1 MTEKEKKL
9 IEKCELSL
17 KIIKDSKIKS
27 RVFYDVAD
35 LEALLNLIQKQDTE
49 INKLN
54 KRISDLEFAL
64 IDMVYQ
70 FADESKNQLN
80 TMGLSALET
89 AFCELDF
96 DNPIDKDI
104 VIKKFAEL
112 QKKYYE

>member
-1 MTEKEKKL
+1 MTEEEKKAIEFLKEKMKNWRKYMP
-9 IEKCELSL
+9 EDKELHAED
-17 KIIKDSKIKS
+17 IVI
-27 RVFYDVAD
+27 
-35 LEALLNLIQKQDTE
+35 NLIQKQDTE

-96 DNPIDKDI
+96 DDPIDKDI
-104 VIKKFAEL
+104 VIKKFEEL
-112 QKKYYE
+112 YKKYINNK

>member
-1 MTEKEKKL
+1 MTEEEKKAIYNL
-9 IEKCELSL
+9 EHSYNAFEKCCKFDEN
-17 KIIKDSKIKS
+17 I
-27 RVFYDVAD
+27 ANT
-35 LEALLNLIQKQDTE
+35 LLNLIQKKESE